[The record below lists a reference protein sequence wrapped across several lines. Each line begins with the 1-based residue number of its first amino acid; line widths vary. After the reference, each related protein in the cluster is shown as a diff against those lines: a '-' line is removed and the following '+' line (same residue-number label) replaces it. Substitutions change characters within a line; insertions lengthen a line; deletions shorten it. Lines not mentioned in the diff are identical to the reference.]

1 MNTLGRT
8 QIAARVVAIAGLLA
22 MVGLPCAAKLLM
34 AYGDGDIKV
43 YDVETRRH
51 TTLTEHPASD
61 YAPSWSG
68 NGRQIAFWSDR
79 DGQADIY
86 TMDADGGNIR
96 QRTRTPRSQGGPVLS
111 PNGRYVAY
119 GGESDAQGDRDR
131 IAVLDLYS
139 GDERLVT
146 TGAGL
151 WDTWPSWFPDNERIL
166 FARRGKGIGVYEVNI
181 DGRQDE
187 RFIIRGYMPSMG
199 MDGRSIAYIKR
210 SGGAIP
216 ADEVHIYDMATGT
229 DILVPIELPEPS
241 SFQIP
246 RWAGPERLLV
256 KKQAGDLHLVDVPS
270 GKHQA
275 LPLAAWSA
283 RAFDTAHPWDV
294 SARGKKP
301 FTWGWLKSLG
311 GVRR

>member
-86 TMDADGGNIR
+86 TMDADGANIR
-96 QRTRTPRSQGGPVLS
+96 QRTRTPRREGAPVFS

-139 GDERLVT
+139 GDERFVT

-151 WDTWPSWFPDNERIL
+151 WDAWPSWLPDSERIL
-166 FARRGKGIGVYEVNI
+166 FARRGKGVGLYQVDV
-181 DGRQDE
+181 DGGRDE
-187 RFIIRGYMPSMG
+187 EFMVRGYMPAMG
-199 MDGRSIAYIKR
+199 RDGRLIAYIPR
-210 SGGAIP
+210 NFGQS
-216 ADEVHIYDMATGT
+216 EVYIYDTETGADT
-229 DILVPIELPEPS
+229 LVPMEIPVQTYLRT
-241 SFQIP
+241 P
-246 RWAGPERLLV
+246 RWADPGRLVVTDSGGNVHLV
-256 KKQAGDLHLVDVPS
+256 KIATGEHET
-270 GKHQA
+270 
-275 LPLAAWSA
+275 LPLAGESV